1 MVDFPLRINR
11 KSPTQQSQ
19 QSSVDNH
26 SLWWKRLYIH
36 FRWELGQGHDAFS
49 WLPSD
54 TPVPRKICSI
64 FFFNIASWKKIWNIP
79 HFDDFPIQISLASG
93 EFPSKF
99 EDTGGWMSS
108 VQNPSI
114 IPWNI
119 GWFIGIPLLDYYNPE
134 YIKGSII
141 PQLIINQPS

>member
-1 MVDFPLRINR
+1 
-11 KSPTQQSQ
+11 
-19 QSSVDNH
+19 
-26 SLWWKRLYIH
+26 
-36 FRWELGQGHDAFS
+36 
-49 WLPSD
+49 
-54 TPVPRKICSI
+54 
-64 FFFNIASWKKIWNIP
+64 
-79 HFDDFPIQISLASG
+79 
-93 EFPSKF
+93 
-99 EDTGGWMSS
+99 MSS